1 MPPELTSTRSARVTE
16 IRHLHD
22 RRHRAE
28 RGAFVV
34 EGPQAVREALGSG
47 IEELFVT
54 EAALA
59 RHGDIV
65 DVARERGARVVTA
78 TDDVIAAMSETR
90 QPQGLLG
97 VCPLVGR
104 DLAEVVAA
112 AIGPGGPAKPPLSG
126 CDGARI
132 PLLVVLDRV
141 GDPGNAG
148 TIIRSADAMG
158 AGGVVLTAGSVDPH
172 NGKCV
177 RSTAGSLFH
186 LPIATGAQ
194 PGDVVAACRAAG
206 IGIVLADAHA
216 RDGLGDR
223 QDLLRGPIAWVF
235 GSEAHG
241 VDPEWHKEATGVL
254 RIPMSGDAESL
265 NLAAAAAIC
274 LYATDQA
281 RATGRDQSPGSSGP
295 SRP

>member
-47 IEELFVT
+47 VIELFVT
-54 EAALA
+54 EAALG
-59 RHGDIV
+59 RYGDIV
-65 DVARERGARVVTA
+65 DAAREQGARVVTA
-78 TDDVIAAMSETR
+78 ADEVLAAMAETR
-90 QPQGLLG
+90 QPQGLLA
-97 VCPLVGR
+97 VCPLIGR
-104 DLAEVVAA
+104 ALPDVLAA
-112 AIGPGGPAKPPLSG
+112 ATQAGDGVPL
-126 CDGARI
+126 I
-132 PLLVVLDRV
+132 VVLDRV
-141 GDPGNAG
+141 ADPGNAG

-186 LPIATGAQ
+186 LPIATGAE
-194 PGDVVAACRAAG
+194 PDEVIAACRAAG

-216 RDGLGDR
+216 RDELGDR
-223 QDLLRGPIAWVF
+223 QDLLRAPAAWVF

-241 VDPEWHKEATGVL
+241 VDSAWQADAAGVV
-254 RIPMSGDAESL
+254 RIPMPGHAESL

-274 LYATDQA
+274 LYATERA
-281 RATGRDQSPGSSGP
+281 RAQGRDQSPADTG
-295 SRP
+295 RFEA

>member
-47 IEELFVT
+47 IQELFVS
-54 EAALA
+54 EAALG
-59 RHGDIV
+59 RHPDIV
-65 DVARERGARVVTA
+65 ELARERGARVVVA

-90 QPQGLLG
+90 QPQGLLA
-97 VCPLVGR
+97 VCPLIDR
-104 DLAEVVAA
+104 DLAAVFAA
-112 AIGPGGPAKPPLSG
+112 ATRSADRS
-126 CDGARI
+126 
-132 PLLVVLDRV
+132 PLLVVLDGV

-158 AGGVVLTAGSVDPH
+158 AAGVILTTGSVDPH

-186 LPIATGAQ
+186 LPIATGVQ
-194 PGDVVAACRAAG
+194 PGDIVAACRAAG
-206 IGIVLADAHA
+206 MGIVLADAHA

-223 QDLLRGPIAWVF
+223 QDLLRGPVAWVF

-241 VDPEWHKEATGVL
+241 VDPAWKQEATGVL
-254 RIPMSGDAESL
+254 RIPMPGQAESL

-281 RATGRDQSPGSSGP
+281 RATGGDQGPGGSGP

>member
-47 IEELFVT
+47 IEELFVS

-104 DLAEVVAA
+104 DLADVVAA
-112 AIGPGGPAKPPLSG
+112 AIGHGT
-126 CDGARI
+126 RI

-158 AGGVVLTAGSVDPH
+158 AGGVVFTTGSVDPH

-186 LPIATGAQ
+186 LPIATGSE
-194 PGDVVAACRAAG
+194 PGDIVAACRTAG

-216 RDGLGDR
+216 REGLGDR
-223 QDLLRGPIAWVF
+223 ADLLRGPIAWVF

-241 VDPEWHKEATGVL
+241 VDAAWQASATGVL
-254 RIPMSGDAESL
+254 RIPMSGEAESL

-281 RATGRDQSPGSSGP
+281 RAMGGDQSPADTGRFGA
-295 SRP
+295 

>member
-1 MPPELTSTRSARVTE
+1 MSHELTSTRSARVTE

-34 EGPQAVREALGSG
+34 EGPQAVREALAAGLR
-47 IEELFVT
+47 ELFVS
-54 EAALA
+54 EGALD
-59 RHGDIV
+59 RHATIV
-65 DVARERGARVVTA
+65 DAARERGARVVTA
-78 TDDVIAAMSETR
+78 TDDVIAAMSETQ

-97 VCPLVGR
+97 VCPLVDR

-112 AIGPGGPAKPPLSG
+112 ATRHAER
-126 CDGARI
+126 A

-158 AGGVVLTAGSVDPH
+158 AGGVILTAGSVDPH

-186 LPIATGAQ
+186 VPIATGAQ
-194 PGDVVAACRAAG
+194 PGDILAACRAVG
-206 IGIVLADAHA
+206 IGVVLADAHA
-216 RDGLGDR
+216 PDALGDR
-223 QDLLRGPIAWVF
+223 GDLLRGPVAWVF

-241 VDPEWHKEATGVL
+241 VDAAWHQEAAGIL
-254 RIPMSGDAESL
+254 RIPMPGQAESL

-281 RATGRDQSPGSSGP
+281 RATRGDQSPGPSGP

>member
-22 RRHRAE
+22 RRHRAA

-47 IEELFVT
+47 IEELFVS

-59 RHGDIV
+59 RHADIV
-65 DVARERGARVVTA
+65 DRAREQGARVVTA

-90 QPQGLLG
+90 QPQGLIG
-97 VCPLVGR
+97 VCPLIDR
-104 DLAEVVAA
+104 DLATVLAA
-112 AIGPGGPAKPPLSG
+112 ATRNADRS
-126 CDGARI
+126 

-158 AGGVVLTAGSVDPH
+158 AGGVILTAGSVDPH

-186 LPIATGAQ
+186 LPIATGAE

-241 VDPEWHKEATGVL
+241 VGPAWQQEATEAL
-254 RIPMSGDAESL
+254 RIPMPGEAESL

-281 RATGRDQSPGSSGP
+281 RATGGDQSPGPSGP

>member
-16 IRHLHD
+16 VRHLHD

-47 IEELFVT
+47 IEELFVA

-65 DVARERGARVVTA
+65 AAAREQGARVVTA
-78 TDDVIAAMSETR
+78 ADDVLAAMAETR
-90 QPQGLLG
+90 QPQGLLA
-97 VCPLVGR
+97 VCPLIDR
-104 DLAEVVAA
+104 PLTDVVAA
-112 AIGPGGPAKPPLSG
+112 ATRA
-126 CDGARI
+126 GA

-141 GDPGNAG
+141 ADPGNAG
-148 TIIRSADAMG
+148 TIIRSADALG
-158 AGGVVLTAGSVDPH
+158 AGAVILTAGSVDPH

-177 RSTAGSLFH
+177 RSTAGSIFH
-186 LPIATGAQ
+186 LPIATGAE
-194 PGDVVAACRAAG
+194 PAEVVAACRGAG
-206 IGIVLADAHA
+206 VGIVLADAHA
-216 RDGLGDR
+216 PERLGEGD
-223 QDLLRGPIAWVF
+223 DVLRAPLAWVF

-241 VDPEWHKEATGVL
+241 VDAVWGAAAAGAL
-254 RIPMSGDAESL
+254 RIPMPGRAESL

-274 LYATDQA
+274 LFATERA
-281 RATGRDQSPGSSGP
+281 RARDQGPGGSGP
-295 SRP
+295 SER